1 MMIKEY
7 KHLMGLKTYP
17 YGKNAFKVCESK
29 MLMEKDLILEKL
41 QWVSAT
47 IINVNDKHWWLRW

>member
-17 YGKNAFKVCESK
+17 YAFKVCESK
-29 MLMEKDLILEKL
+29 MLMVKDLILEKL
-41 QWVSAT
+41 QLIRAT
-47 IINVNDKHWWLRW
+47 IININDKH